1 MPSFAYL
8 FVVWPSSKPKL
19 ADFKEKI
26 RTTLFAPTLNTRV
39 RIVCEDYEIS
49 TFPLTPCKD
58 CARLYA
64 NSGLVQVNLNITTYN
79 LLHTVSMH
87 VSLVSGRIHFAAICI
102 HPSHMLLLL
111 KGPPPAPA
119 DRWGEGGAH
128 EGPLQRPKQRHPE
141 RADLRD

>member
-49 TFPLTPCKD
+49 TFSLTPCKD
-58 CARLYA
+58 CDRLYT

-102 HPSHMLLLL
+102 HPSHMLKDPRLHQLIAAVKEGLMKGLSNGQSRDIL
-111 KGPPPAPA
+111 K
-119 DRWGEGGAH
+119 
-128 EGPLQRPKQRHPE
+128 
-141 RADLRD
+141 ADLRD

>member
-1 MPSFAYL
+1 M
-8 FVVWPSSKPKL
+8 WPSSKPKL

-26 RTTLFAPTLNTRV
+26 RTTLFAPTLNTHV
-39 RIVCEDYEIS
+39 RIACEDYEIS
-49 TFPLTPCKD
+49 TFPLTPCQD

-64 NSGLVQVNLNITTYN
+64 NSGLVQAVGQVKWNDLNITTYN

-119 DRWGEGGAH
+119 DRCGEGGAH